1 MRPAPAFLPLDTLTV
16 LPWPDPVIDG
26 LGHHPCSSYVET
38 FWLGVLG
45 PSTTF
50 LLRHVVT
57 ALEASGDGEGFELPL
72 AVTARRL
79 GLGEKGGRHSPF
91 MRSLAR
97 LVQFELA
104 TMEDERT
111 LAVRRRVPPLN
122 RRQLIRLPDALQEAH
137 ARWQE
142 QQLRTPSVELLQRR
156 ARQLALSYLETG
168 LDLDETE
175 RHLHRLGHHPAV
187 AYEATRWAAQR
198 HEQALAEVL
207 RERGVVR
214 APDDAA

>member
-1 MRPAPAFLPLDTLTV
+1 MRPAPAFVPLDTLTV
-16 LPWPDPVIDG
+16 LPWPDEVIDV
-26 LGHHPCSSYVET
+26 LGHHPCSSYVES
-38 FWLGVLG
+38 FWLGILG

-50 LLRHVVT
+50 LLRHLVT
-57 ALEASGDGEGFELPL
+57 TLEASPDGYELPL

-79 GLGEKGGRHSPF
+79 GLGDKGGRHSPF

-104 TMEDERT
+104 QLEDERT

-122 RRQLIRLPDALQEAH
+122 RRQVIRLPDALQAAH
-137 ARWQE
+137 QQWQD
-142 QQLRTPSVELLQRR
+142 QQLQTPTFEHQRRR

-168 LDLDETE
+168 LEVEETE
-175 RHLHRLGHHPAV
+175 RHLHRLGYHPAL
-187 AYEATRWAAQR
+187 ASESTRWAVER

-207 RERGVVR
+207 REAGVLKVE
-214 APDDAA
+214 